1 MIDSL
6 SVVAVFGA
14 SSLGYNEIPSA
25 SSVKEKPLLRRVF
38 RLSYI
43 INQS

>member
-6 SVVAVFGA
+6 SVIAVFGA

-25 SSVKEKPLLRRVF
+25 SSVKKPLLRRVF

-43 INQS
+43 IDQS